1 MPGAPAQPDTGLL
14 AVVANPAIAMR
25 SIRHEP
31 IPFSLPA
38 RRECAVN
45 FSALT
50 PAWLFQYASGTAPGP
65 NGSERYAHLA
75 PRLSRPLS
83 SDVEGTG

>member
-1 MPGAPAQPDTGLL
+1 MPGAPTRPGTDRL
-14 AVVANPAIAMR
+14 AVVANPPIAMR

-31 IPFSLPA
+31 IPFSLPG

-45 FSALT
+45 FSALM

-75 PRLSRPLS
+75 SRP
-83 SDVEGTG
+83 